1 MSVTGGLFAGVAAIA
16 SQATAFGIISDNIAN
31 SQTVGYKETQAR
43 FQTLVTRSPSAT
55 AFTPGGVQ
63 SKPLTD
69 PNRQGLLQGTTS
81 TTDIAVDGNGF
92 FVVNGAAEPGQDDE
106 YLLTRAGAFNTD
118 ENGRLVNTAGY
129 YLQGWRTDASGTI
142 NNEDTR
148 DLLSSLET
156 VDLSQFG
163 QIANQ
168 TDEVTINANL
178 PADTAT
184 SATVVTNITIYDSQG
199 FDYLLRTTWTK
210 SAAPNTWTYDYTL
223 VRNPGTINATS
234 MSLGGAARTM
244 VFNPDGSLNAVNT
257 GVAGTTN
264 ASATET
270 LTVSSGEFSRS
281 VALNTITLNWGTFG
295 QPTGMAQF
303 NGDFE
308 TSLLNQDGS
317 GPSALTGVSISE
329 DGLVAANFA
338 NGQSRNIYRLP
349 LATVPAAT
357 LLSAVNGNAYSTTS
371 TSGDIVLS
379 TPTAGGTGRI
389 QSGALENSTTDIATE
404 FTDLIITQRAY
415 SAATRIITTGDELL
429 DEIIRIK
436 R

>member
-43 FQTLVTRSPSAT
+43 FQTLVTRSPTAT

-69 PNRQGLLQGTTS
+69 PSRQGLLQGTTS

-92 FVVNGAAEPGQDDE
+92 FVVNGAADPGADDE

-129 YLQGWRTDASGTI
+129 YLQGWRTDVSGNII
-142 NNEDTR
+142 NQDTR
-148 DLLSSLET
+148 DLLTSLET

-163 QIANQ
+163 QIANA
-168 TDEVTINANL
+168 TDDVTINANV
-178 PADTAT
+178 PAGAAT
-184 SATVVTNITIYDSQG
+184 GESVVTNITIYDSQG

-210 SAAPNTWTYDYTL
+210 DAAANTWTYRYDL
-223 VRNPGTINATS
+223 VQNPGTTAAVSVSIG
-234 MSLGGAARTM
+234 GGAHTM
-244 VFNPDGSLNAVNT
+244 VFNTDGSLRAVD
-257 GVAGTTN
+257 GVVPGATN
-264 ASATET
+264 EAATET
-270 LTVSSGEFSRS
+270 LTIGPGEFSR
-281 VALNTITLNWGTFG
+281 VVDTATITINWGTFG
-295 QPTGMAQF
+295 QPTGMSQF
-303 NGDFE
+303 NGEFE

-317 GPSALTGVSISE
+317 GPSALTGVSITE

-338 NGQSRNIYRLP
+338 NGQTRNIYRLP
-349 LATVPAAT
+349 LGTVPSAT
-357 LLSAVNGNAYSTTS
+357 ELSALNGNAYGVTS

-379 TPTAGGTGRI
+379 IPTNGGTGRI

-404 FTDLIITQRAY
+404 FTDLIVTQRAY

>member
-43 FQTLVTRSPSAT
+43 FQTLVTRSPTAT

-69 PNRQGLLQGTTS
+69 PSRQGLLQGTTS

-92 FVVNGAAEPGQDDE
+92 FVVNGSAEPGADDE

-129 YLQGWRTDASGTI
+129 YLQGWRTDVAGNI
-142 NNEDTR
+142 VNQDTR
-148 DLLSSLET
+148 DLLTSLET

-163 QIANQ
+163 QIANA
-168 TDEVTINANL
+168 TDDVTINANL
-178 PADTAT
+178 PADTTAG
-184 SATVVTNITIYDSQG
+184 ATVVTNLTIYDSQG

-210 SAAPNTWTYDYTL
+210 SAAANTWTYDYTL
-223 VRNPGTINATS
+223 IRNPGT
-234 MSLGGAARTM
+234 AAAASVAVGTPSRTM
-244 VFNPDGSLNAVNT
+244 VFNPDGSLNAV
-257 GVAGTTN
+257 GAGTAGTAN
-264 ASATET
+264 NPATET
-270 LTVSSGEFSRS
+270 LTISSTQFGRS
-281 VALNTITLNWGTFG
+281 VDSATITLNWGTFG
-295 QPTGMAQF
+295 QPTGMSQF
-303 NGDFE
+303 NGEFE

-338 NGQSRNIYRLP
+338 NGQSRIIYRLP
-349 LATVPAAT
+349 LGTVPAAT
-357 LLSAVNGNAYSTTS
+357 ELSGLNGNAYGVTS

-379 TPTAGGTGRI
+379 IPTNGGTGRI

-404 FTDLIITQRAY
+404 FTDLIVTQRAY

>member
-1 MSVTGGLFAGVAAIA
+1 MSVTGGLFAGVASIGA
-16 SQATAFGIISDNIAN
+16 QATAFGIISDNIAN

-43 FQTLVTRSPSAT
+43 FQTLVTRSPTAT

-63 SKPLTD
+63 TKPITD
-69 PNRQGLLQGTTS
+69 PSRQGLLQATSS
-81 TTDIAVDGNGF
+81 TTDMAVDGNGF
-92 FVVNGAAEPGQDDE
+92 FVVNEAPEPGSDDE
-106 YLLTRAGAFNTD
+106 YFLTRAGAFNTD

-129 YLQGWRTDASGTI
+129 YLQGWRTDATGAI
-142 NNEDTR
+142 NNQDTR

-163 QIANQ
+163 QIANA
-168 TDEVTINANL
+168 TDDVTINANL
-178 PADTAT
+178 PAG
-184 SATVVTNITIYDSQG
+184 SATGTTVITNITIYDSLG
-199 FDYLLRTTWTK
+199 FDYLLETTWTK
-210 SAAPNTWTYDYTL
+210 AAAANTWTYDYTL
-223 VRNPGTINATS
+223 IRNPGTVNATS

-244 VFNPDGSLNAVNT
+244 TFNTDGSLRSVNGT
-257 GVAGTTN
+257 TAGTTN
-264 ASATET
+264 QSATET
-270 LTVSSGEFSRS
+270 LTITRAEFSRS
-281 VALNTITLNWGTFG
+281 VATATITIDWGTYG
-295 QPTGMAQF
+295 QPTGMSQF
-303 NGDFE
+303 NGNFE

-317 GPSALTGVSISE
+317 GPSALIGVSISE

-349 LATVPAAT
+349 IGTVPSST
-357 LLSAVNGNAYSTTS
+357 ELETVNGNAYRVTS

-379 TPTAGGTGRI
+379 IPTNGGTGRI

-415 SAATRIITTGDELL
+415 SASTRIITTGDELL

>member
-16 SQATAFGIISDNIAN
+16 SQATSFGIISDNIAN

-55 AFTPGGVQ
+55 SFTPGGVQ

-92 FVVNGAAEPGQDDE
+92 FVVNGAADPGSDDQ

-118 ENGRLVNTAGY
+118 EDGRLVNTAGY
-129 YLQGWRTDASGTI
+129 YLQGWSTDTEGNI

-148 DLLSSLET
+148 DLLTSLET

-163 QIANQ
+163 QIANA

-178 PADTAT
+178 PAGSTT
-184 SATVVTNITIYDSQG
+184 GESVVTNITIYDSQG

-210 SAAPNTWTYDYTL
+210 SAAANTWAYRYDL
-223 VRNPGTINATS
+223 IRDPGTTTAVSVSI
-234 MSLGGAARTM
+234 GGGFHTM
-244 VFNPDGSLNAVNT
+244 AFNPDGSLSTVDGT
-257 GVAGTTN
+257 LGTTN
-264 ASATET
+264 EAATESIT
-270 LTVSSGEFSRS
+270 ISPANFNRS
-281 VALNTITLNWGTFG
+281 VEAATITLNWGTFG
-295 QPTGMAQF
+295 QPTGMSQF
-303 NGDFE
+303 NGEFE

-357 LLSAVNGNAYSTTS
+357 ELSSLNGNAYGTTS
-371 TSGDIVLS
+371 TSGDIVLNI
-379 TPTAGGTGRI
+379 PTAGGTGRV
-389 QSGALENSTTDIATE
+389 QSSALENSTTDIATE
-404 FTDLIITQRAY
+404 FTDLIVTQRAY

>member
-1 MSVTGGLFAGVAAIA
+1 MSVTGGLFAGVASIGA
-16 SQATAFGIISDNIAN
+16 QATAFGIISDNIAN
-31 SQTVGYKETQAR
+31 AQTVGYKETQAR

-55 AFTPGGVQ
+55 SFTPGGVQ
-63 SKPLTD
+63 TKPLTD
-69 PNRQGLLQGTTS
+69 PSRQGLLQPTS
-81 TTDIAVDGNGF
+81 SNTDLAVDGNGF
-92 FVVNGAAEPGQDDE
+92 FVVNESSSPSSEDE

-142 NNEDTR
+142 INQDTR
-148 DLLSSLET
+148 DLLTSLET

-163 QIANQ
+163 QIANA
-168 TDEVTINANL
+168 TDDVTINANL
-178 PADTAT
+178 PAGAAT
-184 SATVVTNITIYDSQG
+184 GETVITNITIYDSQG
-199 FDYLLRTTWTK
+199 FDYLLETTWTK
-210 SAAPNTWTYDYTL
+210 AAAPNTWTYDYTL
-223 VRNPGTINATS
+223 IRNPGTVNATS

-244 VFNPDGSLNAVNT
+244 TFNPDGSLRSVNGAGA
-257 GVAGTTN
+257 GVTN
-264 ASATET
+264 QAATET
-270 LTVSSGEFSRS
+270 LTISSAEFSRS
-281 VALNTITLNWGTFG
+281 VATNTITINWGTFG
-295 QPTGMAQF
+295 QPTGMSQF
-303 NGDFE
+303 NGEFE

-317 GPSALTGVSISE
+317 GPSALIGVSISE

-349 LATVPAAT
+349 LGTVPSSVELET
-357 LLSAVNGNAYSTTS
+357 VNGNAYRVTS

-379 TPTAGGTGRI
+379 SPTNGGTGRI

-415 SAATRIITTGDELL
+415 SASTRIITTGDELL

>member
-43 FQTLVTRSPSAT
+43 FQTLVTRSPTAT

-69 PNRQGLLQGTTS
+69 PSRQGLLQGTTS

-92 FVVNGAAEPGQDDE
+92 FVVNGAADPGADDE

-129 YLQGWRTDASGTI
+129 YLQGWRTDVAGNI
-142 NNEDTR
+142 VNQDTR
-148 DLLSSLET
+148 DLLTSLET

-163 QIANQ
+163 QIANA
-168 TDEVTINANL
+168 TDDVTINANL
-178 PADTAT
+178 PA
-184 SATVVTNITIYDSQG
+184 SAANGESVVTNITIYDSQG

-210 SAAPNTWTYDYTL
+210 DAAANTWNYRYDL
-223 VRNPGTINATS
+223 IQNPGTATAAS
-234 MSLGGAARTM
+234 VSIGGGFHTM
-244 VFNPDGSLNAVNT
+244 AFNPDGSLSTVD
-257 GVAGTTN
+257 GVVGAAN
-264 ASATET
+264 EAATESIT
-270 LTVSSGEFSRS
+270 ITPAQFNRS
-281 VALNTITLNWGTFG
+281 VESATITLNWGTFG
-295 QPTGMAQF
+295 QPTGMSQF
-303 NGDFE
+303 NGEFE

-329 DGLVAANFA
+329 EGLVAANFA
-338 NGQSRNIYRLP
+338 NGQTRNIYRLP
-349 LATVPAAT
+349 LGTVPSAT
-357 LLSAVNGNAYSTTS
+357 ELSSLNGNAYGVTS

-379 TPTAGGTGRI
+379 IPTNGGTGRI

-404 FTDLIITQRAY
+404 FTDLIVTQRAY

>member
-1 MSVTGGLFAGVAAIA
+1 MSVTGGLFAGVAAIGA
-16 SQATAFGIISDNIAN
+16 QATAFGIISDNIAN
-31 SQTVGYKETQAR
+31 SQTVGYKETDAR
-43 FQTLVTRSPSAT
+43 FQTLVTRSATAT

-69 PNRQGLLQGTTS
+69 PGRQGLLQATNS
-81 TTDIAVDGNGF
+81 TTDLAVDGNGF
-92 FVVNGAAEPGQDDE
+92 FVVNEASNPGTDDE
-106 YLLTRAGAFNTD
+106 YLLTRAGSFNTD

-129 YLQGWRTDASGTI
+129 YLQGWRTDVSGNI
-142 NNEDTR
+142 VNQDTR
-148 DLLSSLET
+148 DLLTSLET

-163 QIANQ
+163 QIANA
-168 TDEVTINANL
+168 TDDVSINANL
-178 PADTAT
+178 PAAAATGDTA
-184 SATVVTNITIYDSQG
+184 VTNITIYDSQG
-199 FDYLLRTTWTK
+199 FDYLLETTWTK
-210 SAAPNTWTYDYTL
+210 DAAANAWTYAFQL
-223 VRNPGTINATS
+223 IRNPGTLNASATVV
-234 MSLGGAARTM
+234 GTTGTM
-244 VFNPDGSLNAVNT
+244 VFNADGSLQSIASLA
-257 GVAGTTN
+257 AGTTN
-264 ASATET
+264 QAATET
-270 LTVSSGEFSRS
+270 LTINAADFGRTVENSS
-281 VALNTITLNWGTFG
+281 ITLNWGTYG
-295 QPTGMAQF
+295 QPTGMSQF
-303 NGDFE
+303 DGNFE

-317 GPSALTGVSISE
+317 GPSALIGVSISE

-349 LATVPAAT
+349 IGTVPANT
-357 LLSAVNGNAYSTTS
+357 ELDSVNGNAFRVTS

-379 TPTAGGTGRI
+379 SPTSGGTGRV

>member
-1 MSVTGGLFAGVAAIA
+1 MSVTGGLFAGVASIGA
-16 SQATAFGIISDNIAN
+16 QATAFGIISDNIAN
-31 SQTVGYKETQAR
+31 SQTVGFKETDAR
-43 FQTLVTRSPSAT
+43 FQTLVTRSPTAT

-63 SKPLTD
+63 TKPLTD
-69 PNRQGLLQGTTS
+69 PARQGLLQATSS

-92 FVVNGAAEPGQDDE
+92 FVVNEAAAPGADDE

-129 YLQGWRTDASGTI
+129 YLQGWRTDADGTI
-142 NNEDTR
+142 VNTDTR
-148 DLLSSLET
+148 DLLTSLET

-168 TDEVTINANL
+168 TSDVTINANL
-178 PADTAT
+178 PAGAAT
-184 SATVVTNITIYDSQG
+184 STTVITNITIYDSQG
-199 FDYLLRTTWTK
+199 FDYLLETTWTK
-210 SAAPNTWTYDYTL
+210 SAAANTWTYDYTL
-223 VRNPGTINATS
+223 IRNPGTVNATS

-244 VFNPDGSLNAVNT
+244 TFNPDGSLRSVN
-257 GVAGTTN
+257 GAAAGTTN
-264 ASATET
+264 NSATET
-270 LTVSSGEFSRS
+270 LTITSGEFSRS
-281 VALNTITLNWGTFG
+281 VATNTITLNWGVFG
-295 QPTGMAQF
+295 QPTGMSQF
-303 NGDFE
+303 DGAFE

-317 GPSALTGVSISE
+317 GPSALIGVSISE

-349 LATVPAAT
+349 IGTVPAGT
-357 LLSAVNGNAYSTTS
+357 ELESVNGNAYRVTS

-379 TPTAGGTGRI
+379 IPTNGGTGRV
-389 QSGALENSTTDIATE
+389 QSGALENSTTDIANE

-415 SAATRIITTGDELL
+415 SASTRIITTGDELL